1 MDYSEDDSDEELGA
15 YIYSISRTAKL
26 LREGAAARNDELST
40 NNNDTISRSK
50 RKSPP
55 EVGNISE
62 EPNHHAANSLLI
74 LRYAPRTEGCANNA
88 QNGGVC
94 RRNGSTGTICKY
106 EDEGCH
112 VQNSLDGPNNIIE
125 PPVCLFIDSDTT
137 FLDNLQNFL
146 RTKCVEVFVATQYHL
161 HAPSGAGGGKPS
173 YVGQVGLRCIHCK
186 GMPRKE
192 LARQAVS
199 YPSRCDLILESV
211 RNYQRTHL
219 EACPLI
225 PQVIKNEYKKLQ
237 SLRNA
242 RSGTRPK
249 THKVLKVYFAEAA
262 RELGIVDSPNH
273 KGLVFDASSVNT
285 SGVPSER
292 LQTIIDA
299 AESRSSKFALLFTP
313 RPTIHNHNLEMR
325 KFERV
330 CSEATQKVL
339 LAARK
344 EPTVLVAPQDF
355 PTVSDEHYLLYHQL
369 GALRKKVQSTRQEE
383 QYIYKCGLICKHC
396 ALENENIDILHRGVY
411 YPADHKALVSRK
423 LSLLVSLFI

>member
-1 MDYSEDDSDEELGA
+1 M
-15 YIYSISRTAKL
+15 
-26 LREGAAARNDELST
+26 
-40 NNNDTISRSK
+40 
-50 RKSPP
+50 
-55 EVGNISE
+55 
-62 EPNHHAANSLLI
+62 
-74 LRYAPRTEGCANNA
+74 
-88 QNGGVC
+88 
-94 RRNGSTGTICKY
+94 
-106 EDEGCH
+106 H
-112 VQNSLDGPNNIIE
+112 VQVLVQRHI
-125 PPVCLFIDSDTT
+125 
-137 FLDNLQNFL
+137 
-146 RTKCVEVFVATQYHL
+146 RY
-161 HAPSGAGGGKPS
+161 
-173 YVGQVGLRCIHCK
+173 
-186 GMPRKE
+186 
-192 LARQAVS
+192 
-199 YPSRCDLILESV
+199 SRYI
-211 RNYQRTHL
+211 
-219 EACPLI
+219 
-225 PQVIKNEYKKLQ
+225 
-237 SLRNA
+237 
-242 RSGTRPK
+242 
-249 THKVLKVYFAEAA
+249 AEAA

-369 GALRKKVQSTRQEE
+369 GALRKKVQSTQKEE

>member
-249 THKVLKVYFAEAA
+249 THKVLKV
-262 RELGIVDSPNH
+262 
-273 KGLVFDASSVNT
+273 
-285 SGVPSER
+285 
-292 LQTIIDA
+292 
-299 AESRSSKFALLFTP
+299 
-313 RPTIHNHNLEMR
+313 
-325 KFERV
+325 
-330 CSEATQKVL
+330 
-339 LAARK
+339 
-344 EPTVLVAPQDF
+344 
-355 PTVSDEHYLLYHQL
+355 
-369 GALRKKVQSTRQEE
+369 
-383 QYIYKCGLICKHC
+383 
-396 ALENENIDILHRGVY
+396 
-411 YPADHKALVSRK
+411 
-423 LSLLVSLFI
+423 

>member
-1 MDYSEDDSDEELGA
+1 M
-15 YIYSISRTAKL
+15 
-26 LREGAAARNDELST
+26 
-40 NNNDTISRSK
+40 
-50 RKSPP
+50 
-55 EVGNISE
+55 
-62 EPNHHAANSLLI
+62 
-74 LRYAPRTEGCANNA
+74 
-88 QNGGVC
+88 
-94 RRNGSTGTICKY
+94 
-106 EDEGCH
+106 
-112 VQNSLDGPNNIIE
+112 
-125 PPVCLFIDSDTT
+125 
-137 FLDNLQNFL
+137 
-146 RTKCVEVFVATQYHL
+146 
-161 HAPSGAGGGKPS
+161 
-173 YVGQVGLRCIHCK
+173 
-186 GMPRKE
+186 
-192 LARQAVS
+192 
-199 YPSRCDLILESV
+199 
-211 RNYQRTHL
+211 
-219 EACPLI
+219 
-225 PQVIKNEYKKLQ
+225 
-237 SLRNA
+237 
-242 RSGTRPK
+242 
-249 THKVLKVYFAEAA
+249 
-262 RELGIVDSPNH
+262 
-273 KGLVFDASSVNT
+273 VFDASSVNT